1 MQQADLEKHRAL
13 VYGWAYRLL
22 QNHHDALDVTQE
34 VLIRGWQAA
43 QADMQ
48 APANP
53 LGWLRR
59 VTINLAIDW
68 NRSSARRRKLTGP
81 VGSAES
87 PQHDAIRRE
96 RCRQVAQALRTL
108 TDRQRS
114 VVLAKV
120 FDGCT
125 FAKIAEELDLS
136 VSSVKSHYV
145 RGLAALKNKLPE

>member
-1 MQQADLEKHRAL
+1 MQQADLEQHRAL

-34 VLIRGWQAA
+34 VLIRWWRA
-43 QADMQ
+43 QRDMQ

-59 VTINLAIDW
+59 VTVNLSIDW
-68 NRSSARRRKLTGP
+68 NRSAARRRKVTGQEKP
-81 VGSAES
+81 AES
-87 PQHDAIRRE
+87 AQQDAIRRE
-96 RCRQVAQALRTL
+96 SCGQVARALQSL

-125 FAKIAEELDLS
+125 FAKIAEELSLS
-136 VSSVKSHYV
+136 ISSVKSHYV
-145 RGLAALKNKLPE
+145 RGLAALRNKLPE